1 MLRLNCEGVEDTVIY
16 SVSESF
22 GKKLKL
28 VCGSLKDVE
37 ELKGVGAAESLDEFM
52 QAKELPFIKFSS
64 GIYTWPQAHIAI
76 LDLLDGNN
84 GQ

>member
-1 MLRLNCEGVEDTVIY
+1 LLRLNCEGVEDTVIY

-37 ELKGVGAAESLDEFM
+37 ELKGTGAAESLDEFKPM
-52 QAKELPFIKFSS
+52 FSKITENCQS
-64 GIYTWPQAHIAI
+64 CHQVYRSK
-76 LDLLDGNN
+76 
-84 GQ
+84 